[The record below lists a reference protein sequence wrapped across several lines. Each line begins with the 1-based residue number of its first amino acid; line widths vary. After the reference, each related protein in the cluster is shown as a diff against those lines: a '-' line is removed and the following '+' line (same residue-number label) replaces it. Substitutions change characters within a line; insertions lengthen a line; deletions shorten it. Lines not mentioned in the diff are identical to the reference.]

1 MPFRVIAD
9 NLELLN
15 PIKRMLSHLPAVG
28 YALVDDRPVTL
39 DDVQAFIIKSDV
51 SDPRRVNALR
61 VSLSASDRKSKRVFL
76 FDKPSHR
83 DIAQAYALG
92 ATHVLSGRKQ
102 RDLVGLFDVP
112 GDAAP
117 IGDAACV
124 AGIAQDAFESMFA
137 AVSSGREI
145 DVLRVQSA
153 ANLIASSVAEEG
165 LTVWLDAVRRHHEGT
180 FQHCLLVTCVA
191 ADFAI
196 RLGMN
201 SSDIDRLTVAAM
213 YHDIGKAA
221 IPIAILDKP
230 GRLTTDERS
239 IVEEHPITGYQALA
253 RTQGIET
260 AIVDAVRHHH
270 ELLDGSGYPDRLQ
283 GNEIGDLVRL
293 LTISDVFAALIEERS
308 YKPPMNRVDAYQVLC
323 SMSGKLEKALLREFR
338 HVALGR
344 RGRL

>member
-9 NLELLN
+9 NLEQLN
-15 PIKRMLSHLPAVG
+15 PIKKMLSHLSAVG
-28 YALVDDRPVTL
+28 YALVDDRPIAV

-102 RDLVGLFDVP
+102 RDIVELFDAL
-112 GDAAP
+112 GDATS
-117 IGDAACV
+117 IGDVACV
-124 AGIAQDAFESMFA
+124 AGIGQDAFASMFA
-137 AVSSGREI
+137 AVSSGGEI

-153 ANLIASSVAEEG
+153 ARLISSSVAEEG

-201 SSDIDRLTVAAM
+201 SPDIDRLTIAAM
-213 YHDIGKAA
+213 YHDVGKAA
-221 IPIAILDKP
+221 IPVAILDKP
-230 GRLTTDERS
+230 GRLTAEERS
-239 IVEEHPITGYQALA
+239 TVEEHPIIGYQALA
-253 RTQGIET
+253 RTPSIEL

-270 ELLDGSGYPDRLQ
+270 EFLDGSGYPDKLQ
-283 GNEIGDLVRL
+283 GNEIADLVRL

-323 SMSGKLEKALLREFR
+323 GMSGKLEKALLREFR
-338 HVALGR
+338 HVALGPG
-344 RGRL
+344 GRV